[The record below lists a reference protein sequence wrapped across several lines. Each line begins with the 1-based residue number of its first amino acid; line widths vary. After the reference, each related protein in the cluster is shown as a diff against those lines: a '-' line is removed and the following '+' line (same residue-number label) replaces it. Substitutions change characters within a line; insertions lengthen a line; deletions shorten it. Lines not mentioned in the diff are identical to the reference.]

1 MPRTACLTVS
11 GVPLRSLEARHP
23 QKDGGRG
30 WPTRSAVGLA
40 RDPPPRSTSNKSA
53 SINAHWLNSPAGRIS
68 RSAGTRQS
76 KRGISSDS
84 AKQNR
89 NDPSDDNRRG
99 IENEANTN
107 GQHAVRELT
116 RLRARKSHEMVENL
130 PPRIKPR
137 ACETRGTHQTL
148 HPNTH
153 FGLSSSARSVFADSG
168 RHIAWKQAGVGG
180 NFNSLLEG
188 NGQHQHTLRLCPALH
203 CKTIDLREEFS
214 GISDL
219 PLCWQRKTMPLII
232 SN

>member
-1 MPRTACLTVS
+1 MVLLGIRRAPNRLSDRIRGTA
-11 GVPLRSLEARHP
+11 
-23 QKDGGRG
+23 QKFRGTPPTKNGGRG

-76 KRGISSDS
+76 KRDISSNS
-84 AKQNR
+84 AKPNR
-89 NDPSDDNRRG
+89 SDPSDDNRRA
-99 IENEANTN
+99 IENGANTN

-116 RLRARKSHEMVENL
+116 RLRARKSHGMVGNS

-148 HPNTH
+148 HLNTH

-168 RHIAWKQAGVGG
+168 RHNNASPTSTRSYDNA
-180 NFNSLLEG
+180 
-188 NGQHQHTLRLCPALH
+188 RLCRALGV
-203 CKTIDLREEFS
+203 LF
-214 GISDL
+214 
-219 PLCWQRKTMPLII
+219 
-232 SN
+232 